1 MKRTIKHI
9 LTVALFTLFLT
20 GVAAF
25 GESRT
30 PNSSALASPENV
42 YLSHN
47 QTTEDMTEYVLTW
60 DKVKNADGYEITAF
74 GKTFTTKK
82 NSYDLTTYCTVGK
95 NEKIT
100 VKAVSETEG
109 FHDSE
114 NTSVI
119 EKVEE
124 VTNNLVYTVRGKTEY
139 TASHENVDVDG
150 RLVFPDA
157 YDGKP
162 ITKIMKE
169 PIKKQYDLTS
179 VRFPKR
185 LTVIGERTFSSSSL
199 ENVIIPEGVTT
210 IEESAFQI
218 TNKLKNVAFPS
229 TLVVIEEGAFGTSG
243 IENLLLPSNVKT
255 LGTCAFFNCDNLKT
269 VSFEKG
275 SKLTELGN
283 EAFSCC
289 ANLEEITLPDSL
301 QTIGAFAFEFCDK
314 LTALHIPR
322 GVTELKD
329 AALFNKAFTAYTVAE
344 ENPAYKAIDGN
355 VYSKDGTELV
365 QYAVGK
371 EATEFIVPDEVTKI
385 GHRAFYLEEDLLSV
399 SLPQGLIEIDDYAFS
414 GCGIT
419 EIDLPYG
426 LTTIG
431 EGVFAYNDDRGSSGA
446 AWGASNL
453 TSIVVPDSV
462 TSYGNEAF
470 STKQLS
476 KLIFSKN
483 IKVIK
488 KGSLK
493 TLRIPFLELGEG
505 VVLEEYALSGAYIK
519 QLIMPKEFMCEEG
532 ILGRSLFSPYI
543 IDVLYKGT
551 QAEWEALKEAG
562 AFDENTFST
571 EVAGFSEE
579 TGQAWYPIYFYSEEE
594 PPLSEDGTDYAG
606 LYWHYAEDGITPII
620 WKL

>member
-20 GVAAF
+20 GVAAC

-114 NTSVI
+114 STSVI

-150 RLVFPDA
+150 RLVFPDT
-157 YDGKP
+157 YNGKP
-162 ITKIMKE
+162 ITKIIHE
-169 PIKKQYDLTS
+169 SYKQKHNLTS

-185 LTVIGERTFSSSSL
+185 LTVIGEGTFSCSSL

-218 TNKLKNVAFPS
+218 TNKLKNVSFPS
-229 TLVVIEEGAFGTSG
+229 TLVVIEDLAFGTSG
-243 IENLLLPSNVKT
+243 MESLLLPSNVKT
-255 LGTCAFFNCDNLKT
+255 LGYAAFASCDNLKT

-275 SKLTELGN
+275 SKLTELG
-283 EAFSCC
+283 EDAFSGCP
-289 ANLEEITLPDSL
+289 NLQEVTLPDSL
-301 QTIGAFAFEFCDK
+301 QTIGSFAFNGCDK
-314 LTALHIPR
+314 LTALHIPQ
-322 GVTELKD
+322 GIMELKD
-329 AALFNKAFTAYTVAE
+329 AAVFNKAITAYTVAE

-385 GHRAFYLEEDLLSV
+385 GSYAFYTEGNLLKV
-399 SLPQGLIEIDDYAFS
+399 SLPQGLIEIGDYAFC

-431 EGVFAYNDDRGSSGA
+431 EGVFAYYGGV
-446 AWGASNL
+446 SNL

-476 KLIFSKN
+476 KLILSKN

-488 KGSLK
+488 KGSLNS
-493 TLRIPFLELGEG
+493 LRIPFLELHEG
-505 VVLEEYALSGAYIK
+505 IVLEERALSLAYIK
-519 QLIMPKEFMCEEG
+519 QLIMPKEFACEEG
-532 ILGRSLFSPYI
+532 ILGGSLFSPYI
-543 IDVLYKGT
+543 IDILYKGT

-571 EVAGFSEE
+571 EAIGFGEMK
-579 TGQAWYPIYFYSEEE
+579 QAWFPIYFYSEEE
-594 PPLSEDGTDYAG
+594 PPLNEDGTDYAG